1 MGPEPME
8 GRAAEPELDKL
19 MNELLTAQIMLGDSI
34 QSTSQF
40 LRFALGL
47 ANENLVLIRTQLEKI
62 RELASAIENLDR
74 AS

>member
-1 MGPEPME
+1 MGPEPRD
-8 GRAAEPELDKL
+8 GHCSAPELEKL
-19 MNELLTAQIMLGDSI
+19 MHELLTAQLMLGDSI

-62 RELASAIENLDR
+62 KELASAIENLDR